1 MQDRVE
7 EPDFS
12 IRYDSIQPE
21 TVRQSL
27 ERIAPGPA
35 ENRDQAM
42 DRPDGRTFWQ
52 GSAAHSQTPCSA
64 GTRRTGSTGLRIFDV
79 ERIDDLFVRP

>member
-12 IRYDSIQPE
+12 IRYHIRYHLIDVRIWTGTPYRPAGMWVIIVIALLTRLGDQRE
-21 TVRQSL
+21 TVRQIL

-35 ENRDQAM
+35 ENRGSGD
-42 DRPDGRTFWQ
+42 
-52 GSAAHSQTPCSA
+52 GSA
-64 GTRRTGSTGLRIFDV
+64 
-79 ERIDDLFVRP
+79 